1 LEVALQSQQKPMP
14 ELIVEQIS
22 RTEKDRVTL
31 HEISFSMK
39 KGEKIGLMGETGSG
53 KTTLLKIIAGLIQ
66 PTTGSVI
73 YQDKRVKGPDE
84 VLLPGHPHIGYLSQH
99 FELLNNYYV
108 EEILEMHNKTSDKAA
123 EHLYKLC
130 KIDHLL
136 RRRTNELSG
145 GERQRISL
153 AKNLISNPSL
163 LLLDEPFSNLD
174 GINKKI
180 IHQVLAD
187 IFNENPLSCIMVSH
201 NPDELLSWADRLM
214 ILKEGKLI
222 QMDETQAVQSDPINS
237 YVTQIIGKE

>member
-1 LEVALQSQQKPMP
+1 MP
-14 ELIVEQIS
+14 ELIVEEIS

-31 HEISFSMK
+31 HGLSFSLK
-39 KGEKIGLMGETGSG
+39 NGEKIGLMGETGSG
-53 KTTLLKIIAGLIQ
+53 KTTLLKIIAGFIQ
-66 PTTGSVI
+66 PSTGTVI

-84 VLLPGHPHIGYLSQH
+84 VLLPGHPQIGYLSQH

-108 EEILEMHNKTSDKAA
+108 EEILDMHNKISEEEAG
-123 EHLYKLC
+123 HLYKLC
-130 KIDHLL
+130 KIDHLI
-136 RRRTNELSG
+136 RRKTNELSG

-153 AKNLISNPSL
+153 AKTLVSNPSL

-180 IHQVLAD
+180 IHQVLAEL
-187 IFNENPLSCIMVSH
+187 FKENPLTCIMVSH

-222 QMDETQAVQSDPINS
+222 QLDETQAVQSTPANA
-237 YVTQIIGKE
+237 YVAQIIGKE

>member
-1 LEVALQSQQKPMP
+1 MP
-14 ELIVEQIS
+14 ELIVEEIS

-31 HEISFSMK
+31 HGLNFSLK
-39 KGEKIGLMGETGSG
+39 NGEKIGLMGETGSG

-66 PTTGSVI
+66 PSTGSVI
-73 YQDKRVKGPDE
+73 YQNKRVKGPDE
-84 VLLPGHPHIGYLSQH
+84 VLLPGHPQIGYLSQH

-108 EEILEMHNKTSDKAA
+108 EEILEMHNKISEEAA
-123 EHLYKLC
+123 KHLYKLC

-153 AKNLISNPSL
+153 AKTLISNPSL

-187 IFNENPLSCIMVSH
+187 IFKENPLTCIMVSH

-222 QMDETQAVQSDPINS
+222 QMDETQSVQSKPANT
-237 YVTQIIGKE
+237 YVAQIIGKE